1 MALKSRVAI
10 LLDSSS
16 SMNSIRDEVI
26 DAFNE
31 QVTTLKT
38 DENELPTKVSLVTFG
53 SKVNDPILWN
63 RRPSRLEP
71 LTEDTYKPSGMT
83 ALYDGMGTTIDRLN
97 QLPEANDEDTNFL
110 VVVISDGAENNSKEY
125 QSSFLKKRIQELEK
139 SGRWEFSYIGAN
151 QDMLTVSRDLGIKL
165 DSTFAFNATS
175 DGVTSM
181 SKTYAN
187 ATSSYRGKLKK
198 GIVGASM
205 DFSEAVDTVD
215 TPLDIDEILTN
226 STDRVT
232 PAEKTA

>member
-1 MALKSRVAI
+1 MAVKSRVAI

-16 SMNSIRDEVI
+16 SMNSIREEVI

-31 QVTTLKT
+31 QVTTLKS
-38 DENELPTKVSLVTFG
+38 DENELPTKVSLITFG

-63 RRPSRLEP
+63 RRLSRLEA

-83 ALYDGMGTTIDRLN
+83 ALYDGMGTTIDKLN
-97 QLPEANDEDTNFL
+97 QLPEANDPDTNFL

-165 DSTFAFNATS
+165 GSTFAFNATA
-175 DGVTSM
+175 DGVESM

-187 ATSSYRGKLKK
+187 ATANYRGRLKK

-205 DFSEAVDTVD
+205 DFLEAANETI
-215 TPLDIDEILTN
+215 DIDDIPTN

-232 PAEKTA
+232 PEKKTA